1 MRSLYCSAAGTLILS
16 FINNVTLP
24 TLFLSVHIMYLRV
37 GFSFCSR
44 NDYCIFLTVINV
56 SCYIKPLDAVP
67 LTFPGPGEN
76 TADVW
81 SSYEDIRTGSRSAVR
96 WNRWGSGDAAA
107 AALVNT
113 DSLLQRRWSGGR
125 GAAIRGVKGSAK
137 LQTLA
142 ESWLFRWE
150 RGESNAVMASLPQGG
165 RRRKKETTLMHLR
178 SSD

>member
-1 MRSLYCSAAGTLILS
+1 MQPAHSYYHLLITLHCPHCFYRCILCIYESASLSAPEMIIVYFWLLLMSLVIL
-16 FINNVTLP
+16 N
-24 TLFLSVHIMYLRV
+24 R
-37 GFSFCSR
+37 
-44 NDYCIFLTVINV
+44 
-56 SCYIKPLDAVP
+56 PLDAVP